1 MSSESSHTLASLVVH
16 FLRTI
21 VIWEFVFFFPD
32 WFSHPISSSTSFSIH
47 VSFSTVGERASSQER
62 HPGHFPAVK
71 GLLPWDLDSAQHQ
84 SCHTLSCLSHSLTHP
99 IQHFGNHYW
108 PISLGREWYHS
119 RGVGGRTE
127 TKPDSS
133 CVCGKQLVIS
143 WTWAGE
149 GWQGGSEGRIL
160 VM

>member
-1 MSSESSHTLASLVVH
+1 MSSESSHALASLVVQV
-16 FLRTI
+16 LRTI
-21 VIWEFVFFFPD
+21 AIWEFVFFFPD

-99 IQHFGNHYW
+99 IQ
-108 PISLGREWYHS
+108 SLLTDKPWEGMASLTWSVR
-119 RGVGGRTE
+119 R

-143 WTWAGE
+143 
-149 GWQGGSEGRIL
+149 
-160 VM
+160 